1 MQQDVKLG
9 QAMGGHRVAHLD
21 EVRVGVRLRLRP
33 RFRPIGLGFSL
44 GVGVGLGLE
53 LGPGLEPTLMTMVSS
68 MKAKIS
74 LMGVSSNV
82 CVGLGDS

>member
-1 MQQDVKLG
+1 MRLG
-9 QAMGGHRVAHLD
+9 LGLGLGSGLGLD
-21 EVRVGVRLRLRP
+21 L
-33 RFRPIGLGFSL
+33 GLGFSL